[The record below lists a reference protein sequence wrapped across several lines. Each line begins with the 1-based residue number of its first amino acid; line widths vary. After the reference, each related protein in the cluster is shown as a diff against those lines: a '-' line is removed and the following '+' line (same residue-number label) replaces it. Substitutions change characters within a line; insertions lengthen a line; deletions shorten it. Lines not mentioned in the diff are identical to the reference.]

1 MTFATWQ
8 NRRGLT
14 FSLSS
19 RNLIIVSF
27 SLLMWLIPTLSLIIS
42 SFLWHHHCTNGQ
54 ENYFILGL
62 LSNHHSLKEKTRNQS
77 CNLIFLGAQILLSFP
92 SKANVCVSVG
102 GGCLSC
108 LPNVKLRIMIGVK
121 TGDNTTSSLQHYHP
135 SSLHPPPLTL
145 HQQFQIVIQYQ

>member
-1 MTFATWQ
+1 MEIRFRLELELEWGGLDWCFCKNYINFRTILCQSRETDSFRLTFSSWQ

-19 RNLIIVSF
+19 TNLIIVSF

-77 CNLIFLGAQILLSFP
+77 CNLIFPGAW
-92 SKANVCVSVG
+92 
-102 GGCLSC
+102 
-108 LPNVKLRIMIGVK
+108 
-121 TGDNTTSSLQHYHP
+121 SSNSY
-135 SSLHPPPLTL
+135 
-145 HQQFQIVIQYQ
+145 IICK

>member
-77 CNLIFLGAQILLSFP
+77 CNLIFPGAPILISSP
-92 SKANVCVSVG
+92 SKINVCVEG
-102 GGCLSC
+102 RGCPPPLSWE
-108 LPNVKLRIMIGVK
+108 LWLVWRQEIN
-121 TGDNTTSSLQHYHP
+121 NTTTTSLQHYASLTPHTTP
-135 SSLHPPPLTL
+135 QHLISSLGL
-145 HQQFQIVIQYQ
+145 